1 MSNKPESSIDWLFDQ
16 ISYIEQVYIKAAKAD
31 KSLKKGTD
39 AILTAL
45 AIVKMRGEHAK
56 EMHHREIVK
65 AHFNGAEQVLHQV
78 NKVYLTPVTS
88 ELYQRVRN
96 GERYDEGEDY
106 YNAKFNDV
114 KP

>member
-1 MSNKPESSIDWLFDQ
+1 MSNKPQSSIDWLFDQ

-45 AIVKMRGEHAK
+45 AIVKMREEHAK
-56 EMHHREIVK
+56 EMHHKEVVD
-65 AHFNGAEQVLHQV
+65 AHFNGAEQVMHEV
-78 NKVYLTPVTS
+78 NKVFPSPKTS

-106 YNAKFNDV
+106 YNTKFNV
-114 KP
+114 KAN